1 MTVSPPDH
9 SCIADSCGDACQQS
23 FVQVV
28 GDSPLQ
34 QLRFHVQ
41 IAAIFEFAGALLLG
55 RVSTNVIAG
64 GIADINAFTNS
75 PEAYAYGMVCA
86 LGVGTLWLIV
96 TSMLGLNVSSTHS
109 ISKSRI
115 LINSQPHEV
124 YICKNRGHGT

>member
-1 MTVSPPDH
+1 M
-9 SCIADSCGDACQQS
+9 
-23 FVQVV
+23 
-28 GDSPLQ
+28 
-34 QLRFHVQ
+34 Q

-109 ISKSRI
+109 ISKS
-115 LINSQPHEV
+115 SHQ
-124 YICKNRGHGT
+124 